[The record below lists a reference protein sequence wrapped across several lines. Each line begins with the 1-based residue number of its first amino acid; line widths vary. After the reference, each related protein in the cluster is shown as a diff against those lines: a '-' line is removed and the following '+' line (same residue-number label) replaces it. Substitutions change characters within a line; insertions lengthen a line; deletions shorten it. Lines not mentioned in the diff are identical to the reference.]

1 MPWPSVADILLGEAF
16 TEKGICS
23 SWKQESN
30 IKLATATASGSEG
43 LQGGEKVAARAV
55 MSLGTDL
62 RL

>member
-1 MPWPSVADILLGEAF
+1 MTWPSVADILVGEAF

-30 IKLATATASGSEG
+30 IELATASGSEG

-55 MSLGTDL
+55 MSLGTDP

>member
-1 MPWPSVADILLGEAF
+1 MPWPSVADILVGEAF

-30 IKLATATASGSEG
+30 IELADATASGSEG

-55 MSLGTDL
+55 MSLGTDP